1 MRLEFSS
8 EICYRVA
15 RCMTEERVKIILE
28 TFLDN
33 YFFTVFCTHS
43 ESMLTRGI
51 YSISKAF
58 SRKMSPIKI
67 EVVGK
72 KNQAGRVFFARLTN
86 VGLR

>member
-28 TFLDN
+28 TFLDK
-33 YFFTVFCTHS
+33 YSFTVFCTHS

-72 KNQAGRVFFARLTN
+72 KIRLGEFF
-86 VGLR
+86 LRD